1 MSIDV
6 KNADMSV
13 RFLKRLETAALMFVR
28 SAAPRKQKK
37 CFPLFQRD
45 PAAPRRVSRVV
56 RREPVRCHKRGVAS
70 TGFVMSRPA
79 NDFYERIKHRL
90 HERIGRHLRLAG
102 TVVDMGCGACD
113 LVEYLAQTYRQ
124 KVIGVD
130 ISPDSFPSRR
140 STRAG
145 VLFQCVAADATRIDF
160 TRENS
165 VDAIVSMW
173 ALHEMKHPEA
183 ILAEALRILRPG
195 GELLM
200 RVTNRN
206 RMARLH
212 HSASALTFRG
222 RQLVEMPFW
231 TTDDAI
237 SCHSRKSLTK
247 LMNKTGFRIIKLTC
261 LEKGKKIDSF
271 GLRFFYQF
279 TSTLARITA
288 ERACLTPGIICIAK
302 KGA

>member
-1 MSIDV
+1 
-6 KNADMSV
+6 
-13 RFLKRLETAALMFVR
+13 
-28 SAAPRKQKK
+28 
-37 CFPLFQRD
+37 
-45 PAAPRRVSRVV
+45 
-56 RREPVRCHKRGVAS
+56 
-70 TGFVMSRPA
+70 MSRPA

-195 GELLM
+195 GELLIVDFP
-200 RVTNRN
+200 RGSLAQELWDENYYTLKEVEQLV
-206 RMARLH
+206 AK
-212 HSASALTFRG
+212 SGFAQVRG
-222 RQLVEMPFW
+222 RPVE
-231 TTDDAI
+231 
-237 SCHSRKSLTK
+237 RKQV
-247 LMNKTGFRIIKLTC
+247 MWITGHCPIPPQPKP
-261 LEKGKKIDSF
+261 S
-271 GLRFFYQF
+271 Q
-279 TSTLARITA
+279 
-288 ERACLTPGIICIAK
+288 
-302 KGA
+302 